1 MFFYFKYLKK
11 DNYLN
16 LIFFSIFCALSTS
29 SRIIGL
35 LIPISFIFLI
45 FLDFLFFENK
55 KKIFKKIIIFLVIY
69 LLALFIHWPYLWTL
83 DFSQLK
89 IFLILFSQ
97 L

>member
-16 LIFFSIFCALSTS
+16 LICFSIFCALSTS

-45 FLDFLFFENK
+45 FLEFLSYENK

-83 DFSQLK
+83 RF
-89 IFLILFSQ
+89 
-97 L
+97 